1 MGIVIVF
8 TRFTGLPFGRLIGV
22 MWRPLLASATM
33 ALTLWGAMASINAQW
48 PMVPLFAK
56 LVMLILLGAT
66 AYACAALALWFLV
79 RRPASAERMVL
90 KFLHGRISAFRLNFD
105 HKS

>member
-33 ALTLWGAMASINAQW
+33 ALTLWWAMASINAQW
-48 PMVPLFAK
+48 AMLPLFAK

-66 AYACAALALWFLV
+66 AYACATLALWFLV
-79 RRPASAERMVL
+79 KQPASVEQKLL
-90 KFLHGRISAFRLNFD
+90 KILIEKYRAF
-105 HKS
+105 